1 MSAKIYVLHKKGFSM
16 KHIYTKKLLVSFVCI
31 CTLFLAGFCVNGAP
45 SDLENA
51 NSQVDQLQDQIDDAK
66 DELNSFQEQQDTL
79 QGDLDHLNNHLSTLA
94 NDMNNLE
101 SQISQ
106 KQQEL
111 NLLSLDLEKAA
122 ILADEQYEAMKSRIQ
137 FMYEYGSMSLLEVLL
152 DSSSFADFLNRTEY
166 VSFIT
171 SYDREKLNEYQQLMA
186 DISQKKK
193 DLEEGEA
200 TLLALHEDMKQK
212 QANVSALIQKTQA
225 SIDETQSEIAN
236 SQDQLASL
244 SEQLE
249 YWEEVERKL
258 EEEKAKEDMEKW
270 EEIQGFDK
278 EDFTGSYT
286 PLEGE
291 AYLLAAIIQ
300 CEAEGEPYEGK
311 IAVGNVVL
319 NRVHSSRFPNTIT
332 GVIYAPK
339 QFSPVAS
346 GRLAYRLEAG
356 VNEECIRA
364 ATEVLNGKHITDAL
378 FFRRDNGS
386 ISGTI
391 IGHHVFY

>member
-1 MSAKIYVLHKKGFSM
+1 MRKALSM
-16 KHIYTKKLLVSFVCI
+16 KYIHLNKRLFSLVLI
-31 CTLFLAGFCVNGAP
+31 CVLFLASFCVSGAP
-45 SDLENA
+45 GDLENA
-51 NSQVDQLQDQIDDAK
+51 NNQVDQLQDQIDDAK
-66 DELNSFQEQQDTL
+66 DELNSFEEQQDTL
-79 QGDLDHLNNHLSTLA
+79 QGDLKDLNNSLSTLA
-94 NDMNNLE
+94 NDINKLE

-106 KQQEL
+106 KQQEME
-111 NLLSLDLEKAA
+111 LLSIELEETTL
-122 ILADEQYEAMKSRIQ
+122 LASEQYESMKSRIQ
-137 FMYEYGSMSLLEVLL
+137 FMYEYGSISLLEVLL
-152 DSSSFADFLNRTEY
+152 ESRSFADFLNRTEY

-171 SYDREKLNEYQQLMA
+171 SYDREKLNEYQQLVT

-193 DLEEGEA
+193 ELEKGEA
-200 TLLALHEDMKQK
+200 SLLAMHDNMKQK
-212 QANVSALIQKTQA
+212 QSNVTALIQETQTT
-225 SIDETQSEIAN
+225 IDKTQSEISNAE
-236 SQDQLASL
+236 DQLASL
-244 SEQLE
+244 SKQLA

-258 EEEKAKEDMEKW
+258 EEEKAKEGLEKW

-278 EDFTGSYT
+278 EDFSGSYT

-300 CEAEGEPYEGK
+300 CEAESEPYEGK

-319 NRVHSSRFPNTIT
+319 NRVKSSHFPNTIT

-356 VNEECIRA
+356 VNDECIRA

-378 FFRRDNGS
+378 FFRRNNGS
-386 ISGTI
+386 ISGTV
-391 IGHHVFY
+391 IGNHVFY

>member
-1 MSAKIYVLHKKGFSM
+1 MKYIHLNKRLFSLVL
-16 KHIYTKKLLVSFVCI
+16 I
-31 CTLFLAGFCVNGAP
+31 CVLFLARFCVSGAP
-45 SDLENA
+45 GDLENA
-51 NSQVDQLQDQIDDAK
+51 NNQVDQLQDQIDDAK
-66 DELNSFQEQQDTL
+66 DELNSFEEQQDTL
-79 QGDLDHLNNHLSTLA
+79 QGDLKDLNNSLSTLA
-94 NDMNNLE
+94 NDINKLE

-106 KQQEL
+106 KQQEME
-111 NLLSLDLEKAA
+111 LLSIELEETTL
-122 ILADEQYEAMKSRIQ
+122 LASEQYESMKSRIQ
-137 FMYEYGSMSLLEVLL
+137 FMYEYGSISLLEVLL
-152 DSSSFADFLNRTEY
+152 ESRSFADFLNRTEY

-171 SYDREKLNEYQQLMA
+171 SYDREKLNEYQQLVT

-193 DLEEGEA
+193 ELEKGEA
-200 TLLALHEDMKQK
+200 SLLAMHDNMKQK
-212 QANVSALIQKTQA
+212 QSNVTALIQETQTT
-225 SIDETQSEIAN
+225 IDKTQSEISNAE
-236 SQDQLASL
+236 DQLASL
-244 SEQLE
+244 SKQLA

-258 EEEKAKEDMEKW
+258 EEEKAKEDLEKW

-278 EDFTGSYT
+278 EDFSGSYT

-300 CEAEGEPYEGK
+300 CEAESEPYEGK

-319 NRVHSSRFPNTIT
+319 NRVKSSHFPNTIT

-356 VNEECIRA
+356 VNDECIRA

-378 FFRRDNGS
+378 FFRRNNGS
-386 ISGTI
+386 ISGTV
-391 IGHHVFY
+391 IGNHVFY